1 MKTFQEEEPM
11 SSFEPT
17 EEQAMLIDA
26 VRRYSSND
34 LRPAAHDAE
43 EEREFAF
50 DLLEKGWELGILQA
64 SIPEEYGGFGDHSAV
79 TGVLAAEEL
88 GWGDVAG
95 GLAVMAPA
103 AYVIPILLGGTE
115 EQKKTLINPVIEA
128 EWKPYVAAFSEPQF
142 DFYAGEMT
150 TTAQLEGE
158 SYVLNGEKVR
168 VPFADQAESFLVYA
182 NLDGKTQAFIVPPDA
197 EGLQV
202 GEREAL
208 LGIQALPTYP
218 VRFENVTVPVEA
230 RLGGEEG
237 FDPELTFAS
246 SNVAA
251 AALGVGLS
259 RGAYEYARDYAK
271 EREAFGGPI
280 AQKQSIA
287 FMLAEMA
294 IEIEAIRLIVW
305 EAAWKLDE
313 GQEDAAHAAY
323 VALTGASDMS
333 MMVTDR
339 AVQILGG
346 YGYIREY
353 PVELWMRNG
362 RGIPT
367 FPGLVSV

>member
-1 MKTFQEEEPM
+1 M

-17 EEQAMLIDA
+17 EEQAMLVDA
-26 VRRYSSND
+26 VKRYATSD
-34 LRPAAHDAE
+34 LRPAAHDAD
-43 EEREFAF
+43 EERGFAF
-50 DLLEKGWELGILQA
+50 DLIEKGWELGVLQA
-64 SIPEEYGGFGDHSAV
+64 SIPEEYGGFGEHSAV

-88 GWGDVAG
+88 GWGDLAG
-95 GLAVMAPA
+95 GLAVMVPA

-115 EQKKTLINPVIEA
+115 EQKKTLIEPVIEA
-128 EWKPYVAAFSEPQF
+128 EWKPYVAAFSEPRF

-150 TTAQLEGE
+150 TTAELDGDG
-158 SYVLNGEKVR
+158 YVINGEKVM
-168 VPFADQAESFLVYA
+168 VPFADQAESLLVFA
-182 NLDGKTQAFIVPPDA
+182 NLDGETQAFIVPPDSQ
-197 EGLQV
+197 GLEV

-208 LGIQALPTYP
+208 LGIQALPTYRL
-218 VRFENVTVPVEA
+218 RFENVSVPLSA
-230 RLGGEEG
+230 RVGGEDG
-237 FDPELTFAS
+237 FNQDLVIAS
-246 SNVAA
+246 SNVAI
-251 AALGVGLS
+251 AALAVGLS
-259 RGAYEYARDYAK
+259 RGAFEYARDYAK

-294 IEIEAIRLIVW
+294 TEIESIRLLVW

-313 GQEDAAHAAY
+313 GKEDAAEAAY
-323 VALTGASDMS
+323 IALSGATDMA

-367 FPGLVSV
+367 FPGLALV